1 MRARSWMSALV
12 VGGAVLVGGAGAVAD
27 EAEEPAVMR
36 IELEEGRAP
45 DGRVVAIRVRAEGR
59 GLGTCGETD
68 GVEFS
73 KVGEAVAS
81 RTQPV
86 AFEIE
91 GLDCEVVVSWGESGP
106 WMIQVRGGKVQ
117 AKRPAAAPI
126 DTQES
131 GGGAEARDHS

>member
-1 MRARSWMSALV
+1 MRGRSWMWALL
-12 VGGAVLVGGAGAVAD
+12 VGGAVLVAGAAAAAD
-27 EAEEPAVMR
+27 EMEQPAVMR
-36 IELEEGRAP
+36 VELEEGRAP
-45 DGRVVAIRVRAEGR
+45 DGRVVALRVRTEGG
-59 GLGTCGETD
+59 GLGTCGEAN

-73 KVGEAVAS
+73 NAGEGVAS

-117 AKRPAAAPI
+117 AKRPTSAPAEP
-126 DTQES
+126 QEP
-131 GGGAEARDHS
+131 GVEAEARDRS